1 MGEVI
6 KKSSILNRLKN
17 IVAKTRRMLSWR
29 GKIKDEQV
37 SAFDARDIQQ
47 DVYNHLKN
55 IKHNTYTPPY
65 IELAAQLLVNEQQ
78 IFEAAATHLTTIA
91 KARRKYAPEMGR
103 TSLEI
108 YVGHGR
114 RNLRRI
120 CRQILPRRE
129 RQIHFLGSLRL
140 GFQEL

>member
-1 MGEVI
+1 MSNLNCAEVKMVGVI
-6 KKSSILNRLKN
+6 KKTSILNRLKN

-37 SAFDARDIQQ
+37 TAFDARDIQQ

-55 IKHNTYTPPY
+55 IRHNTYTPPY

-91 KARRKYAPEMGR
+91 KSRVKYA
-103 TSLEI
+103 SEI
-108 YVGHGR
+108 KSIFTEVISSR
-114 RNLRRI
+114 KLSEEKLRYLNNKI
-120 CRQILPRRE
+120 DEIN
-129 RQIHFLGSLRL
+129 GN
-140 GFQEL
+140 